1 MSETRQK
8 KKRLSNDLIEVLGMT
23 KILHTLKTLEC
34 LIQEMR
40 FVKLDFLFL
49 SPDFLFLLR
58 LLACLRSSWFGFGQC
73 RSSTKC
79 FNQESCDSHAN
90 VSLSWHNINDRCH
103 FSFFIFSFTTF
114 KICFCHSTGFLSSL
128 FKHQLGS
135 IQFLQHLSNH
145 CIILHHFGLFAIR
158 ILRFFSISFFQN
170 RLG

>member
-58 LLACLRSSWFGFGQC
+58 LLACAPPGSVSVSAGLQPNVLIRSHVIHMQMSHYLGITSTTDVTSA
-73 RSSTKC
+73 SSSSVSQLSKSASVIR
-79 FNQESCDSHAN
+79 QASCL
-90 VSLSWHNINDRCH
+90 VSSNINFDQFC
-103 FSFFIFSFTTF
+103 SFN
-114 KICFCHSTGFLSSL
+114 K
-128 FKHQLGS
+128 Q
-135 IQFLQHLSNH
+135 
-145 CIILHHFGLFAIR
+145 
-158 ILRFFSISFFQN
+158 
-170 RLG
+170 